1 VDVSKIPE
9 LPGVVDG
16 HSGLFGQPAR
26 EVDVGVCEGPIGRG
40 LRYHHRAESRPTKG
54 ERDDQTALLA
64 ASCQVCSNGLVEI
77 WVLEVFLKHPQPIER
92 LNGPRDALVFALGGL
107 IYGTGVALECRHRL
121 VGHSLEHLVEVQ
133 AGADGPIRAQKGGE
147 SCVALFHLPQKLGR
161 MNGLARQRAQAAD
174 HCQLCLV
181 EISLG
186 LRIVELKEPF
196 AFGAEEKGDG
206 QARLLSPLLHALT
219 TDRV

>member
-1 VDVSKIPE
+1 M
-9 LPGVVDG
+9 
-16 HSGLFGQPAR
+16 
-26 EVDVGVCEGPIGRG
+26 
-40 LRYHHRAESRPTKG
+40 
-54 ERDDQTALLA
+54 
-64 ASCQVCSNGLVEI
+64 
-77 WVLEVFLKHPQPIER
+77 HPQPVEG
-92 LNGPRDALVFALGGL
+92 LNVRGGALVFALGAL
-107 IYGTGVALECRHRL
+107 IYGTGVALECRHRWL
-121 VGHSLEHLVEVQ
+121 ATASSTSSRSRLE
-133 AGADGPIRAQKGGE
+133 ADSPIRAQKGGE
-147 SCVALFHLPQKLGR
+147 SCVALFHLPQKLGGV
-161 MNGLARQRAQAAD
+161 NGLACQRAQAAD